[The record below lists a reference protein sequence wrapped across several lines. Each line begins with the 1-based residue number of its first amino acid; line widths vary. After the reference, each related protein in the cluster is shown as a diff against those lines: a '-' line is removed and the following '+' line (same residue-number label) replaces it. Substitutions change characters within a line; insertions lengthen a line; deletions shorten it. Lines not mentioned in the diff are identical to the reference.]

1 MSSCDLGSEFRSR
14 TLSTQAFSLI
24 NDDSDDEIVFDIS
37 SGFHSSEEIS
47 TESSLDSDEEDFVVL
62 SRPLLLPSRSA
73 TPSPPQLRV
82 SPPSSSPSELTSDFA
97 RLSMNSKSSKT
108 LKNVAAPVIDD
119 NSLPL
124 TPVNSRLSK
133 KRRAGCRA
141 GDEAPVVGLGFRPIV
156 DDISESNFSTDYE
169 QEADDSY
176 VYEEAKK
183 YVTSYVRFLCVQVL
197 LSHCSLPPSFLQNP
211 SAYCESSSRLT
222 LLQSLIIE
230 LGLSS
235 SSLPMSLHAAQAVL
249 KSQAFLN
256 IREYLAVRDKGPD
269 AVKQVMYPSRS
280 ALIKSIRKQP
290 RNRASISWVKEH
302 GLQVLLV
309 TAYHH

>member
-1 MSSCDLGSEFRSR
+1 MSSCDVGSEFRSR
-14 TLSTQAFSLI
+14 TSTLSTQAFSLV

-37 SGFHSSEEIS
+37 SGSHSSEEIS

-62 SRPLLLPSRSA
+62 NRPLLLPGRSA

-82 SPPSSSPSELTSDFA
+82 SLPSSSPSGLTSDFA
-97 RLSMNSKSSKT
+97 RLSMNSKSLKT
-108 LKNVAAPVIDD
+108 LKNVATPVTDD
-119 NSLPL
+119 DSPPL
-124 TPVNSRLSK
+124 TPGVSRMSRN
-133 KRRAGCRA
+133 RRAGCRA

-176 VYEEAKK
+176 EEAKK
-183 YVTSYVRFLCVQVL
+183 YVT
-197 LSHCSLPPSFLQNP
+197 SFLQNP